1 MIAILTNERQYFIV
15 ALICISLIMSSVEH
29 HFMCLL
35 AICISS
41 LEKCLFRTSAHF
53 GIEPFG
59 FFSIKFSELHELFTH
74 FGDYLCW
81 LFDLQLF
88 SPILGVVF

>member
-1 MIAILTNERQYFIV
+1 MVPFSIHPVQHLLCVDIFMIAILTNERQYFIV

-53 GIEPFG
+53 GIESFG
-59 FFSIKFSELHELFTH
+59 FFSIKFSELFI
-74 FGDYLCW
+74 Y
-81 LFDLQLF
+81 
-88 SPILGVVF
+88 IAY